1 MTRRMEGETKGG
13 SRRPGVSLA
22 PAPHRRMSGARIRE
36 MMAGYGFIAPNF
48 IGFLVFVSIPI
59 VFSFYFAFT
68 EYHVLTP
75 PKWVGLRN
83 FKEILGF
90 HYEEVPVVDMVTV
103 KDEDGEETQVEQIR
117 TREIVAEDGTVK
129 TEVVTETK
137 LRPNDGDFWYYCYNT
152 VFLMMGIPLGIT
164 ISLAMAM
171 IMNQKIRGITFWRT
185 VFFLP
190 SVTAG
195 VAVYLLWSRI
205 YAPERGLLNQFL
217 NMTLGYLHLFP
228 EKPSDWPRWIN
239 SARLAKPSLVLMGL
253 WIGAGGYNM
262 ILYLAALQGVDPQLY
277 EAAVIDGASAWQK
290 FRNITWPLIT
300 PTTFFI
306 VVMGVIGGFQGGFQ
320 QAYVMTEGGPE
331 GSTTTLSY
339 YIFNNAFAWFNMGKA
354 AAIAWFLF
362 VVVFVMTLINWRYGG
377 KKVNY

>member
-1 MTRRMEGETKGG
+1 
-13 SRRPGVSLA
+13 
-22 PAPHRRMSGARIRE
+22 MSGSDLMPPGDSSEDTTIRE
-36 MMAGYGFIAPNF
+36 IEKRQARRSLSGAVIRERFAGYAFIAPNLL
-48 IGFLVFVSIPI
+48 GFLAFVSIPI

-68 EYHVLTP
+68 EYRVLTP
-75 PKWVGLRN
+75 PEWVGLRN
-83 FKEILGF
+83 FNEILWF
-90 HYEEVPVVDMVTV
+90 HYEDVPVR
-103 KDEDGEETQVEQIR
+103 DEVVLADGSIDEEVR
-117 TREIVAEDGTVK
+117 VREVIADDGTV
-129 TEVVTETK
+129 TEEVVTERR
-137 LRPNDGDFWYYCYNT
+137 LRPNDPDFWYYLYNT
-152 VFLMMGIPLGIT
+152 IFLMMGLPIGIV
-164 ISLAMAM
+164 ISLGMAL

-195 VAVYLLWSRI
+195 VAVFLLWSNI
-205 YAPERGLLNQFL
+205 YAVERGLLNQFL
-217 NMTLGYLHLFP
+217 NATLGYLGAFP
-228 EKPSDWPRWIN
+228 EDTADWPRWIH
-239 SARLAKPSLVLMGL
+239 SARLSKPSLILMGL
-253 WIGAGGYNM
+253 WIGAGGFNM

-277 EAAVIDGASAWQK
+277 EAAMIDGANAWQK

-362 VVVFVMTLINWRYGG
+362 LIVFVITVLNWKYGG